1 MSSEEN
7 TPFSDGG
14 IKRDIRKERYLMN
27 KLFKAL
33 TASAAG
39 LFAAAALTL
48 TVCAEDY
55 TFDISE
61 PVQSNGSWGQSFT
74 YFTANDNGHPGNFD
88 ATWITS
94 DSEVIVE
101 YTYEGTTSMA
111 PLELIWQTWDGP
123 IEPNPDVKGTWN
135 KITPYEYDE
144 ANAKFSY
151 EDIVAGFGTDD
162 FATVYAIN
170 IGDTG
175 VKLTVTGVTITNC
188 NMGGAA
194 EETEAETEADTEA
207 ETEEETEAETEAEAE
222 EETEAAEEETET
234 ETETEKVTE
243 KETEATTTVK
253 ETKAPETEATTTA
266 ATTNIADNA
275 PKEGGGGAIVV
286 TVIIIVIVVAA
297 IAVGVYLIIKNNK
310 GKYY

>member
-1 MSSEEN
+1 
-7 TPFSDGG
+7 
-14 IKRDIRKERYLMN
+14 MN

-39 LFAAAALTL
+39 LFAAAALTI

-55 TFDISE
+55 TFEISE
-61 PVQSNGSWGQSFT
+61 PVQTNGDWSQSFV
-74 YFTANDNGHPGNFD
+74 YYTANDEGHPGNFD
-88 ATWITS
+88 ATWMTS

-101 YTYEGTTSMA
+101 YTYEGDSSSRA
-111 PLELIWQTWDGP
+111 PLELIWQTWENGP
-123 IEPNPDVKGTWN
+123 VEPNPDVKRSWN

-144 ANAKFSY
+144 TTAKFSF
-151 EDIVAGFGTDD
+151 EDIAAKYGTDD

-170 IGDTG
+170 VGDTG

-188 NMGGAA
+188 DIP
-194 EETEAETEADTEA
+194 EEEAEAETEVGEEDTEA
-207 ETEEETEAETEAEAE
+207 ESEE
-222 EETEAAEEETET
+222 EAAEE

-253 ETKAPETEATTTA
+253 ETKAPETEATTTE

-275 PKEGGGGAIVV
+275 PKEGGGGAVAV

-297 IAVGVYLIIKNNK
+297 VVVGIYFMIKKNK